1 MDHISAHARLAGM
14 TVILEE
20 LHDKIAQYPTLLMG
34 DFNAES
40 GEEVHQLVQ
49 KKFQD
54 SKNLATHYGP
64 RGTFQNFTYTKP
76 WAELEEI
83 DYIYVKGWQ
92 VQQTASLTDSI
103 DGRFPSDHFPLE
115 AEVCIEER

>member
-1 MDHISAHARLAGM
+1 MQSRRKQFINLF
-14 TVILEE
+14 
-20 LHDKIAQYPTLLMG
+20 K
-34 DFNAES
+34 
-40 GEEVHQLVQ
+40 

>member
-1 MDHISAHARLAGM
+1 M
-14 TVILEE
+14 
-20 LHDKIAQYPTLLMG
+20 
-34 DFNAES
+34 
-40 GEEVHQLVQ
+40 
-49 KKFQD
+49 
-54 SKNLATHYGP
+54 
-64 RGTFQNFTYTKP
+64 
-76 WAELEEI
+76 AELEEI